1 MDAVFMA
8 EDAASGWILTELE
21 EGKAVP
27 NATAMNEIEAEDN
40 QFVSLIALDMDA
52 YLAKP

>member
-1 MDAVFMA
+1 MA

-21 EGKAVP
+21 EGKAVL
-27 NATAMNEIEAEDN
+27 NATAMNEIEAEEN